1 MTQISRV
8 DQAILL
14 LKDRLGKLGER
25 KAGAARGGA
34 AAARPDAEN
43 RLTPIRHLARQGE
56 IEERDLRRAF
66 VRTLL
71 ADTLGE
77 ELATGLEF
85 QAIADRV
92 TVMLEEDEAG
102 RDLLNRAL
110 AELG

>member
-14 LKDRLGKLGER
+14 LKERLRKLGQDG
-25 KAGAARGGA
+25 AGRTQSGA
-34 AAARPDAEN
+34 SAKRAESEN
-43 RLTPIRHLARQGE
+43 RLAPLRQLAAHGD
-56 IEERDLRRAF
+56 IPERELHRAF

-71 ADTLGE
+71 ADSLGE

-85 QAIADRV
+85 QSIADQV
-92 TVMLEEDEAG
+92 TRMLEDSESG

-110 AELG
+110 AELN